1 MFDTGGLQ
9 LTVAPPKILSPP
21 VDYLSLSLSLYI
33 YIYIYRHLLSIYRS
47 PPAHTVAPP
56 NLIAAAGHG
65 RDDRDHDGWPRP
77 QRLT

>member
-33 YIYIYRHLLSIYRS
+33 YIYIYIATCYLSIDRLQRIPLPHPILS
-47 PPAHTVAPP
+47 PLPAM
-56 NLIAAAGHG
+56 AATTETMMVGH
-65 RDDRDHDGWPRP
+65 D
-77 QRLT
+77 LSV